1 MKSIIEVVEKET
13 VKRIYSCEF
22 DYNQFI
28 DWLDGEEPTEEMLKA
43 YIYDELLEEAF
54 YNEFYLDNSIDIKE
68 DLNEFLKM
76 QNFFENE

>member
-43 YIYDELLEEAF
+43 YIYDELLEEAS